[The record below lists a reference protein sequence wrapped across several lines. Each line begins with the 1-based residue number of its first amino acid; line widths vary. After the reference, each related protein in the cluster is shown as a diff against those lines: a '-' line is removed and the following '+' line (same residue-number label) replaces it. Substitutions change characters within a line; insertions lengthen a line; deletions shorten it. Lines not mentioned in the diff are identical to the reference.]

1 MLETTTNFLL
11 QFTEINVV
19 LLVAFGLFAKSMVDI
34 MKVILPSSKPLLVLW
49 AMSFIL
55 GTLLVVAGKVG
66 AIILAIVIVAVNI
79 AKIATGDHE
88 QTKSSIQKEED
99 EELPDYHG

>member
-19 LLVAFGLFAKSMVDI
+19 LLIAFGLFSKSMVDLTKSI
-34 MKVILPSSKPLLVLW
+34 FPKAKTLFVVWIV
-49 AMSFIL
+49 SFIL
-55 GTLLVVAGKVG
+55 GVLMVVAGKFG
-66 AIILAIVIVAVNI
+66 AIILAVIIVAVNI

-88 QTKSSIQKEED
+88 QTKAAIESSNKEETD
-99 EELPDYHG
+99 SKFM